1 MSLVMLTLRSA
12 GNFMS
17 PFVLMSGSWQKECAL
32 PNKRNSY
39 QQPHTCSQLY
49 TSTSLCVPP
58 WFLLQAN
65 EWYFLVPCC
74 FEHTGYGWCAEGP
87 ALRPALPVHLCAHGN
102 GGKTVR
108 GPRRGGE
115 RRPCLPTTWLLPFSL
130 FYILTNHVRGIEK
143 GKGEAAF
150 SHFCHLSCQTLQGY
164 FLWLGWFQEF
174 VDICYRCCY
183 VVFYSIKPGSQ
194 AEVTRVKVQSSH
206 SIVMYIEH
214 MECCTTHSSGLTLHP
229 WDTPWEISIY

>member
-1 MSLVMLTLRSA
+1 M
-12 GNFMS
+12 
-17 PFVLMSGSWQKECAL
+17 
-32 PNKRNSY
+32 
-39 QQPHTCSQLY
+39 
-49 TSTSLCVPP
+49 
-58 WFLLQAN
+58 
-65 EWYFLVPCC
+65 
-74 FEHTGYGWCAEGP
+74 
-87 ALRPALPVHLCAHGN
+87 HLCAHGN

-143 GKGEAAF
+143 GKGEKTF
-150 SHFCHLSCQTLQGY
+150 SHFCHLSCQTLRGY

-174 VDICYRCCY
+174 VDICYCCCY

-206 SIVMYIEH
+206 STCMYIEH

-229 WDTPWEISIY
+229 RDTP